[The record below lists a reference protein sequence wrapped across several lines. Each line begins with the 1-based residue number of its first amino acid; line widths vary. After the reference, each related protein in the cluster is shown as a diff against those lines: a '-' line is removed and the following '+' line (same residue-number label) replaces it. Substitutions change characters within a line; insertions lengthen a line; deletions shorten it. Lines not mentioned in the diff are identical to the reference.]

1 MLQSKNSPYAISWR
15 NLFHR
20 GGVWMKRIRKT
31 YHRANLLY
39 RFRPS
44 FGNGTDQKSV
54 SASRVVSKGCQDKQ
68 VIAKYIGYSCL
79 EIAITELE
87 YLLALIFVISI
98 CLIEQESVFIPVEET
113 ACMACTGRCQQSHCK
128 KNYRLATSFSGLI
141 LYDGKIVIYKYHVLH
156 WLTTWFYLHMISFF
170 VLFRT

>member
-1 MLQSKNSPYAISWR
+1 
-15 NLFHR
+15 
-20 GGVWMKRIRKT
+20 MKRIRMS
-31 YHRANLLY
+31 HHGANLTY

-44 FGNGTDQKSV
+44 LGNGTDHKKRFRQRIVNKG
-54 SASRVVSKGCQDKQ
+54 SRDKR
-68 VIAKYIGYSCL
+68 VNYCKFNGYSCL

-128 KNYRLATSFSGLI
+128 KTYRLATSFSGLI

-156 WLTTWFYLHMISFF
+156 WLTTWFYLHTISFF
-170 VLFRT
+170 VSFRT